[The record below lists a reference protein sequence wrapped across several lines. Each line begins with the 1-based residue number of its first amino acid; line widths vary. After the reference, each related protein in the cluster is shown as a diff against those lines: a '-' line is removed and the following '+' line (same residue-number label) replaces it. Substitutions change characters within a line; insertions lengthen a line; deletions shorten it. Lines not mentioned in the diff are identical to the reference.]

1 MKRFTVIL
9 ATLLSCCD
17 ALAMQT
23 EETAQGQP
31 SIFSGTFAD
40 ALCTVIAFVVLLI
53 VLTKLAWKPL
63 LKVLNA
69 RQSQIEQHLQQ
80 AEASRQRAEQ
90 MLDDYEQQ
98 GHAIIRQATE
108 QAQQYQQQ
116 TAEKTRQELLA
127 IRQRSQQEIESAYA
141 AALEQLWQQ
150 TGQLIQQLGSEVLGR
165 AMTDQDNQRL
175 IDQAVEKIKQTG
187 GSR

>member
-1 MKRFTVIL
+1 MDLSVIL
-9 ATLLSCCD
+9 TTQLSCWYV
-17 ALAMQT
+17 LA
-23 EETAQGQP
+23 AQAEGEAVGGS

-40 ALCTVIAFVVLLI
+40 ALWTVIAFVVLLI
-53 VLTKLAWKPL
+53 VLTKLAWRPL
-63 LKVLNA
+63 QETLRA
-69 RQSQIEQHLQQ
+69 RQRRIEQQLQQ

-98 GHAIIRQATE
+98 GHAIIKQATE
-108 QAQQYQQQ
+108 QAQQYQHQA
-116 TAEKTRQELLA
+116 AEKTREELLA

-141 AALEQLWQQ
+141 VALEQLWQQ
-150 TGQLIQQLGSEVLGR
+150 TGQVLQQLGSDVLGR

-175 IDQAVEKIKQTG
+175 IDQAVERIRQTG